1 MPASTDF
8 NVSPY
13 WDTFNVDNDFYRVL
27 FRPGFAVQAREL
39 TTLQTILQNQIEQF
53 GNHIFKEGAI
63 VIPGSVAYDDRYFAV
78 KLQSTFGSP
87 TPVAISTYL
96 EQYAAGTHNTIV
108 YEEGAILTGAI
119 SGVTAQVTKVEAGTT
134 GGDPD
139 TIWCKYI
146 STNTT
151 DNTTQ
156 TFTDGENISA
166 DRPISSYAASIASA
180 TLQATSATAT
190 GSAASVTAGIF
201 FIRGFMLRNTAESIT
216 LDKYTN
222 TPSYRIGF
230 TVTETLVTPE
240 MDTSLL
246 DNAQGS
252 SNYAAKGAH
261 RLQYTLTLMKK
272 ALTATDDTD
281 FIELAR
287 VENGNIV
294 HRKKVTE
301 YAVIADMLARRTYD
315 ESGNYIV
322 RHFDIEARENLNDGT
337 NRGIF
342 TAAQGGVDTK
352 ETLVIAP
359 GKAYIN
365 GYEVERQ
372 TAAYHNFD
380 KARTTLQQQNDT
392 VPFNL
397 GNYAKVDFVYS
408 QPDISFITA
417 ALDPFDFV
425 KLYDQQIATGG
436 TANGS
441 VIGVARSRAF
451 EYKSGTVGGPI
462 AQYHH
467 YLFDITMF
475 TKLTMTGNV
484 TLTAN
489 AFIEAYIGPL
499 GTIKTGA
506 SGYVFEN
513 VTGAEVMLMQTEGSF
528 AATDVLKSSVN
539 GDTKT
544 GVVGSNAIDIIPYTF
559 SRDVKSIY
567 QDASPI
573 DYTANVIL
581 DQSVTL
587 SGEITTTAAGTAIT
601 GTNTKFSEE
610 LDVDDLIQLPTGT
623 GGITETFRV
632 SAITDNLNITIAQ
645 TGASSNPTNTTVAVS
660 SAKATRIRAKIAEEE
675 ETILVYKTPK
685 DNTKTLLQSGV
696 SDTSYTFRKQFTGT
710 TNAGSQVTFTANAG
724 ETFDSTSAG
733 RDYTLTVTA
742 TGSGSLGNGAILDL
756 SSTKAASTIIS
767 ATGLQTLE
775 ITDATLL
782 GTTAAV
788 TLMATITVGTK
799 SQKTKTANKMQSKPI
814 ASRSWQHP
822 TGASGT
828 DSDIYGERI
837 DDKSI
842 SLDYTDVYKIHAVYE
857 STAIGTTPLTPTLT
871 LTNATGTFTVGEVI
885 TGSSSGATGRVI
897 LHSPTTKVN
906 YVVLTGTFTT
916 NDTISGASSGYTASV
931 TATVLGGRNVTA
943 NYLLDTGQ
951 RDSYYDISR
960 LSQKPEAVQPVGQLL
975 VIFDYFS
982 PGTGDYFDVD
992 SYTGQITYDDIPQYL
1007 ATKVDPE
1014 SKAPIGRYELRDAL
1028 DFRPGIQSQTAPTSS
1043 PFSFNNK
1050 NFFDPGS
1057 SAGNMVVPDD
1067 NVTITYDFYL
1077 PRLDLL
1083 YLDRQGNFL
1092 TVTGIA
1098 AEDPMYPAIE
1108 NINMLIARIAVGPYT
1123 YTPETDITINYEYN
1137 KRYTMHDIGKL
1148 EARVGRLE
1156 YATSLGL
1163 LERQTDSFQVL
1174 DSEGLDRFKSGFL
1187 VDNFYGHN
1195 FGNTLLDDYS
1205 CAVDPGMGY
1214 LRPKSVQ
1221 RLVELEEEATTD
1233 TGRAAAFYQKTG
1245 DVITLAY
1252 THVAEVTQPYASRAE
1267 SVNPFNVTLWAG
1279 DLQLTPN
1286 SDIWMDTTRVPSIT
1300 IDVEGNYEQML
1311 REQGGNTDLGTVWDS
1326 WNTTW
1331 TGNERTTTSGRWNA
1345 VIGGAGSPWRQT
1357 MTTTTTVVDA
1367 RQRRTGTN
1375 TRLVERIDN
1384 VSTGDRVLN
1393 IEVVPWIR
1401 ERNVNFTANNMK
1413 PNTRVYAFFDRV
1425 DINADVK
1432 PVAGSTQN
1440 TTLGAAVTKI
1450 ATTITVGSTTG
1461 FPSTGTLG
1469 IGDTLVSDPFG
1480 QTFRQQEQM
1489 TYTGLTATTFTGIT
1503 RNTGNQFTE
1512 PQEWASGQAVT
1523 NQTYGTRMV
1532 TDGIGTLYGRFK
1544 IPNTE
1549 TKRFRTGHR
1558 TFRLTDSSTNSMV
1571 VGIVDT
1577 SAETAYMA
1585 VGHVQTKREE
1595 ILNVR
1600 NAEIVNTSTVDTRS
1614 VVQTVSQQATAVTG
1628 VWYDPLAQTIMC
1640 DQQLGMFITKI
1651 DVFFQSKDDTLPVW
1665 VEVRSVLNGYP
1676 SNVLMPFGKVTKLP
1690 ADINIDATTGATSTT
1705 FVFDSPIYVQKDQE
1719 FCIVLAS
1726 NSANY
1731 KVWISRLGE
1740 KEIGGTRTIS
1750 TQPTLGSLFKSQNAS
1765 TWEPSQFEDLKFTL
1779 YRADYTTANT
1789 GALVLVNKE
1798 LVADED
1804 LIIPARLGGGKE
1816 AGIPT
1821 LPLDPIETLSGTAA
1835 VKVRFKDHAM
1845 NSTINNVTITGVTGE
1860 VSPST
1865 LTNAITNVQTGTISV
1880 GDSTNWPGT
1889 PTTGGYVKIDN
1900 EIIYYDN
1907 KPTTTSIRIPASGG
1921 RAYDSTTATSHEAGS
1936 IIELYMIGCDATS
1949 GIPLT
1954 EVNKTHIALF
1964 NVPELDS
1971 FQVATTT
1978 AANTS
1983 LRSGGEGV
1991 QCTKNISMDVMQ
2003 PIIQSMELPNTS
2015 LTGKIQTTTGTSI
2028 NGTQTSFQKATQL
2041 TALDV
2046 PLDEDHYFDAPRIV
2060 CSQINETNELG
2071 GAKSLRLTVN
2081 MTTTDSTIS
2090 PIIDLDRAGIICI
2103 SNKTNKIQTVSDIG
2117 NMSNYASSTA
2127 SSGDNNKGIYITK
2140 KVALTQGA
2148 TAIQVLFDAVVM
2160 SESNIKVLYKTLRT
2174 DSAEAFDDIEWVY
2187 FNPGTSTLTA
2197 GGPDSAVP
2205 FSKNRGDYKEYKYFV
2220 GKDALGIGTELPEYI
2235 ALAIKI
2241 VLQSTNSSLPPT
2253 IKDFRAIA
2261 FQA

>member
-8 NVSPY
+8 NVAPY
-13 WDTFNVDNDFYRVL
+13 WDSFNIDNDFYRVL

-63 VIPGSVAYDDRYFAV
+63 VIPGSIAYDDRYFAV
-78 KLQSTFGSP
+78 KLQSTFGTP
-87 TPVAISTYL
+87 TPVAISTYI
-96 EQYAAGTHNTIV
+96 EQYAAGTHNSII
-108 YEEGAILTGAI
+108 YEEGAILTGAT
-119 SGVTAQVTKVEAGTT
+119 SGVTAQVTKVEAATT

-146 STNTT
+146 SSNTT

-156 TFTDGENISA
+156 TFTNGEEISA
-166 DRPISSYAASIASA
+166 NRPISSYAANVASA
-180 TLQATSATAT
+180 TLQVTSATAT

-201 FIRGFMLRNTAESIT
+201 FIRGFMLRNTAETIT

-230 TVTETLVTPE
+230 SVVEGLITPE
-240 MDTSLL
+240 EDANLL

-261 RLQYTLTLMKK
+261 RLKYTLTLTKK
-272 ALTATDDTD
+272 SLTATDDTD

-287 VENGNIV
+287 VDNGSIV

-301 YAVIADMLARRTYD
+301 YSVISDMLARRTYD

-322 RHFDIEARENLNDGT
+322 NHFDIEARENLNDGT
-337 NRGIF
+337 NRGVY
-342 TAAQGGVDTK
+342 TAADGGVETK
-352 ETLVIAP
+352 DTLVIAP
-359 GKAYIN
+359 GKAYVN
-365 GYEVERQ
+365 GYEVETQ
-372 TAAYHNFD
+372 TASFLNID
-380 KARTTLQQQNDT
+380 KARATQNQQNDSI
-392 VPFNL
+392 PFNL
-397 GNYAKVDFVYS
+397 GNYAKVDNVYS
-408 QPDISFITA
+408 QPDISLVGAEI
-417 ALDPFDFV
+417 DPFDFV
-425 KLYDQQIATGG
+425 KLYDRQIITGG
-436 TANGS
+436 SSNGS
-441 VIGVARSRAF
+441 VIGLARSRAF
-451 EYKSGTVGGPI
+451 EYKSGTVGAAT

-475 TKLTMTGNV
+475 TRLETTGNV

-489 AFIEAYIGPL
+489 AFVEAYHGPA
-499 GTIKTGA
+499 GTVKTGA

-513 VTGAEVMLMQTEGSF
+513 VTAAETMLMQTEGTFS
-528 AATDVLKSSVN
+528 ATDVLKSSVAGNTQN
-539 GDTKT
+539 GIVASTAT
-544 GVVGSNAIDIIPYTF
+544 NITPYTF
-559 SRDVKSIY
+559 GRDVKSIY
-567 QDASPI
+567 QDTSPI
-573 DYTANVIL
+573 DYTANVIC

-587 SGEITTTAAGTAIT
+587 SGEFTSTAAGTAIT
-601 GTNTKFSEE
+601 GTNTKFTEE
-610 LDVDDLIQLPTGT
+610 LDNDDLIQLPTGT
-623 GGITETFRV
+623 GGVTETFRV
-632 SAITDNLNITIAQ
+632 HAITDNLNITIAQ
-645 TGASSNPTNTTVAVS
+645 TGAGANPTNTTVAVT

-675 ETILVYKTPK
+675 ETVLVYKTPK
-685 DNTKTLLQSGV
+685 DNTKTLLDAGV
-696 SDTSYTFRKQFTGT
+696 SSTTYEFRKQFTDT
-710 TNAGSQVTFTANAG
+710 SSAGSAVSFTAAAG
-724 ETFDSTSAG
+724 ETFVSASAG
-733 RDYTLTVTA
+733 RSYTLTVTA
-742 TGSGSLGNGAILDL
+742 TGSGSIGNGGILDI
-756 SSTKAASTIIS
+756 SSTKAGTTTVSGENT
-767 ATGLQTLE
+767 QTL
-775 ITDATLL
+775 IVTDVTLL
-782 GTTAAV
+782 GTSAEV
-788 TLMATITVGTK
+788 TLMATVK
-799 SQKTKTANKMQSKPI
+799 VPVKAQKTKTANKMKSRI
-814 ASRSWQHP
+814 ISSRSHFP
-822 TGASGT
+822 TGTGAGARA
-828 DSDIYGERI
+828 DIYGEVI
-837 DDKSI
+837 DGKSI
-842 SLDYTDVYKIHAVYE
+842 NLAYTDVYKLHAVYE
-857 STAIGTTPLTPTLT
+857 SAAFGTAPVTPTLT
-871 LTNATGTFTVGEVI
+871 LSNATGTFTVGEVI
-885 TGSSSGATGRVI
+885 TGSVTGATGRVI
-897 LHSPTTKVN
+897 LHSPSTSVT
-906 YVVLTGTFTT
+906 YVVLAGTFTT
-916 NDTISGASSGYTASV
+916 NDIISGGTSGYVANV
-931 TATVLGGRNVTA
+931 TATLSGDRNVTA
-943 NYLLDTGQ
+943 NFLLDTGQ
-951 RDSYYDISR
+951 RDSYYDLGR
-960 LSQKPEAVQPVGQLL
+960 LSRKPDAVVPTGQLM
-975 VIFDYFS
+975 IIYDYFTT
-982 PGTGDYFDVD
+982 GTGDYFDVD
-992 SYTGQITYDDIPQYL
+992 SYTGQVDYDDIPQYL
-1007 ATKVDPE
+1007 ASKVDPE
-1014 SKAPIGRYELRDAL
+1014 SKAPVGQYELRDAL
-1028 DFRPGIQSQTAPTSS
+1028 DFRPGIQATTAFVSS
-1043 PFSFNNK
+1043 AFSFNNK
-1050 NFFDPGS
+1050 NFELAGS

-1067 NVTITYDFYL
+1067 NITITYDFYL

-1083 YLDRQGNFL
+1083 YLDSGANFL
-1092 TVTGIA
+1092 TISGIP
-1098 AEDPMYPAIE
+1098 AEDPMYPATE
-1108 NINMLIARIAVGPYT
+1108 NINMLIARIAIAPYT
-1123 YTPETDITINYEYN
+1123 FKPETDIQINYEYN

-1174 DSEGLDRFKSGFL
+1174 DSEGLDRFKSGFM

-1205 CAVDPGMGY
+1205 CAIDPGMGH

-1221 RLVELEEEATTD
+1221 RMVELEEEATTD

-1252 THVAEVTQPYASRAE
+1252 THVAEMTQPYASRAE

-1311 REQGGNTDLGTVWDS
+1311 REVGGNTDLGTVWDS

-1331 TGNERTTTSGRWNA
+1331 TGNQRTTTSGRWNR
-1345 VIGGAGSPWRQT
+1345 VVGGAGSRWRQT
-1357 MTTTTTVVDA
+1357 MTSTQQTVDD

-1425 DINADVK
+1425 DVNADVK
-1432 PVAGSTQN
+1432 PVAGSTNN
-1440 TTLGAAVTKI
+1440 TTLTGAVTKT
-1450 ATTITVGSTTG
+1450 ATTITVASTTG
-1461 FPSTGTLG
+1461 FPTTGTLG
-1469 IGDTLVSDPFG
+1469 IGDTLVADPFG

-1503 RNTGNQFTE
+1503 RNTGRQFSE
-1512 PQEWASGQAVT
+1512 PQEWAIGQAVT
-1523 NQTYGTRMV
+1523 NQTYGTQMV

-1558 TFRLTDSSTNSMV
+1558 TFRLTDSVTNSMV

-1577 SAETAYMA
+1577 STEAAYMA

-1600 NAEIVNTSTVDTRS
+1600 NAEIVGTS
-1614 VVQTVSQQATAVTG
+1614 VVAARTVTRVVSQQTTAVSG

-1640 DQQLGMFITKI
+1640 DQPLGMFITKI

-1690 ADINIDATTGATSTT
+1690 ADVNIDATTGATSTT

-1750 TQPTLGSLFKSQNAS
+1750 SQPTLGSLFKSQNAS

-1845 NSTINNVTITGVTGE
+1845 NSTLNNVIISGVTGE

-1865 LTNAITNVQTGTISV
+1865 LTNAITNVQTGAIAV
-1880 GDSTNWPGT
+1880 GDSTNWPA
-1889 PTTGGYVKIDN
+1889 TGYIKIDN
-1900 EIIYYDN
+1900 ELIYYDL
-1907 KPTTTSIRIPASGG
+1907 KPTTTSVRIAAVGG
-1921 RAYDSTTATSHEAGS
+1921 RAYNSTTATSHEAAS
-1936 IIELYMIGCDATS
+1936 IIELYMIGCDATF

-1954 EVNKTHIALF
+1954 EVNKTHTALTS
-1964 NVPELDS
+1964 VPELDS
-1971 FQVATTT
+1971 FQVTTT
-1978 AANTS
+1978 TVANAT
-1983 LRSGGEGV
+1983 LRGGGEGV

-2003 PIIQSMELPNTS
+2003 PIIQSMELPNTN
-2015 LTGKIQTTTGTSI
+2015 LAGKIQTTTGSSI
-2028 NGTQTSFQKATQL
+2028 NGTQTSFTRAAQL
-2041 TALDV
+2041 SAIDV

-2060 CSQINETNELG
+2060 CSQINETNEISG
-2071 GAKSLRLTVN
+2071 NKSLRLTVN
-2081 MTTTDSTIS
+2081 MTTSDSTVS

-2103 SNKTNKIQTVSDIG
+2103 SNKTNKIQTLADIG
-2117 NMSNYASSTA
+2117 SMSNYSPSTA
-2127 SSGDNNKGIYITK
+2127 SAGDNNKGIYITK

-2160 SESNIKVLYKTLRT
+2160 SESQIKVLYKTLRT
-2174 DSAEAFDDIEWVY
+2174 DSAEAFDDIEWTY
-2187 FNPGTSTLTA
+2187 FNTDGSSETT
-2197 GGPDSAVP
+2197 VP
-2205 FSKNRGDYKEYKYFV
+2205 ISKTRGDYKEYKYFV

-2241 VLQSTNSSLPPT
+2241 VMQGTNSSLPPM
-2253 IKDFRAIA
+2253 IKDFRAIS